1 MLTEEQKA
9 NVENDD
15 SPVNP
20 RAFKAQELINC
31 EACSRPNPPNRLNC
45 LYCGFGLKVIAD
57 AQHHKQTV
65 ESIVEPETPSYIVVA
80 SRDQNVAE
88 DQINQ
93 AAALVG
99 VEASEWSRTWE

>member
-15 SPVNP
+15 NPVNP
-20 RAFKAQELINC
+20 RAFTADELINC
-31 EACSRPNPPNRLNC
+31 EACSRPNPPNRSNC
-45 LYCGFGLKVIAD
+45 LYCGFGLKVTAD
-57 AQHHKQTV
+57 AQHHEQAV
-65 ESIVEPETPSYIVVA
+65 ESIVKSETAGYIVVA

-93 AAALVG
+93 AAALVDVG
-99 VEASEWSRTWE
+99 ASEL